1 MSTKIIPVVHMFN
14 NEFVVASSVSFLS
27 MLSNAD
33 KNYFYKL
40 FVLHS
45 DINDINQKK
54 LTNLVNRFENASLE
68 FINIDKYDKNFNEF
82 FLKTKNQSHFSKE
95 IYLKYIV
102 ADILKEYDKAII
114 TDVDVVFQGDISK
127 SFIDFDTNEDFY
139 VGACKTI
146 YKNDDNAKS
155 PYLKLFTEDEIKKLV
170 FAGGYYIYN
179 LEKMRAND
187 IPNKFIN
194 YTRNNLHRL
203 LQPEQDV
210 INLVCAGKIKQLP
223 VNTLV
228 CTYAYNM
235 YKNNFD
241 NDINFSPEEVEFAL
255 KNPIQLHYAGKD
267 KPWKVFNAT
276 KSDIFFYYLSQTE
289 FFYDVVN
296 NIIRK
301 PSYQKR
307 IFRLHSRKFNK
318 ELVVYLQSRK

>member
-1 MSTKIIPVVHMFN
+1 MQIF
-14 NEFVVASSVSFLS
+14 
-27 MLSNAD
+27 
-33 KNYFYKL
+33 
-40 FVLHS
+40 
-45 DINDINQKK
+45 
-54 LTNLVNRFENASLE
+54 
-68 FINIDKYDKNFNEF
+68 
-82 FLKTKNQSHFSKE
+82 
-95 IYLKYIV
+95 
-102 ADILKEYDKAII
+102 LKEYDKAII

-187 IPNKFIN
+187 IPNKFID

-301 PSYQKR
+301 PSYHKR
-307 IFRLHSRKFNK
+307 IFRLHSRKFDK

>member
-187 IPNKFIN
+187 IPNKFI
-194 YTRNNLHRL
+194 
-203 LQPEQDV
+203 D
-210 INLVCAGKIKQLP
+210 
-223 VNTLV
+223 
-228 CTYAYNM
+228 
-235 YKNNFD
+235 
-241 NDINFSPEEVEFAL
+241 
-255 KNPIQLHYAGKD
+255 
-267 KPWKVFNAT
+267 
-276 KSDIFFYYLSQTE
+276 
-289 FFYDVVN
+289 
-296 NIIRK
+296 
-301 PSYQKR
+301 
-307 IFRLHSRKFNK
+307 
-318 ELVVYLQSRK
+318 